1 MRCISVIALLSSIAL
16 GHANDSMDAMGN
28 KLADKLGDPLS
39 DKLVFRASIAPSAT
53 QSATH
58 SLIQSAAQTAG
69 LLEDSVHAK
78 PGAKTAMK
86 SGARG
91 ERQSIPASPL
101 KPSFKVP
108 SLLVESLQTWRTRFK
123 YTPRVSA
130 DQVVDQVDVPDLH
143 IPITSAETTESLGY
157 LGRLSPFPGVL
168 PQVAIPDEA
177 ARISIAGS
185 TPTGLTP
192 RETYTSNQQDLGDV
206 HADEDTKKEEKP
218 LGDVQVDVDAER
230 REKPLGDAPKFATV
244 SMQPG
249 IKTIRFRIHKGEY
262 GKIARAPINV
272 TAQQILKWV
281 GGPGLWELR
290 LCTSEGDK
298 QILPHSRLGD
308 LNAAEPLR
316 LKVVQMAGP
325 ADERMGD
332 LSMQKASEFRT
343 HLIDSFIDADIK
355 NSVRRKTPGA
365 RPVIRS

>member
-28 KLADKLGDPLS
+28 KLADKLGDPSS

-86 SGARG
+86 SGVRS
-91 ERQSIPASPL
+91 ERQSIPASPW
-101 KPSFKVP
+101 KASFKVP
-108 SLLVESLQTWRTRFK
+108 SLLVESLQTWRTRLK
-123 YTPRVSA
+123 YTPGVSA
-130 DQVVDQVDVPDLH
+130 DQVDQVDVPDLH
-143 IPITSAETTESLGY
+143 IPITSAESTESLGY

-168 PQVAIPDEA
+168 PQVALPDEA

-185 TPTGLTP
+185 TPTALTP

-206 HADEDTKKEEKP
+206 HADEAAKREEKP
-218 LGDVQVDVDAER
+218 LGDVQVDVDGKR
-230 REKPLGDAPKFATV
+230 KEKPLGAAPV
-244 SMQPG
+244 SMPTG

-262 GKIARAPINV
+262 SKIARAPINV
-272 TAQQILKWV
+272 TAQQVLKWV

-290 LCTSEGDK
+290 LCTSNGDK
-298 QILPHSRLGD
+298 QILPDARLGD
-308 LNAAEPLR
+308 LNPAEPLT
-316 LKVVQMAGP
+316 LKVVQMAG
-325 ADERMGD
+325 AANERMGE
-332 LSMQKASEFRT
+332 LQKASEFRA

-365 RPVIRS
+365 Q